1 MKNIKYLKLL
11 RGFVVN
17 LAYFYHY
24 SVWKINGDSVGRKN
38 SWPPILHWGDSKRQ
52 NCNFLCHQQALKDRR
67 FLISLFFDKRKAP
80 VKRENSPNF
89 VKMAALQKYSLEEV
103 SKHNEGRGA
112 NKSVWTVIHD
122 NVYDVTKFLDEVS
135 FGKVIV
141 NVTKL

>member
-1 MKNIKYLKLL
+1 M
-11 RGFVVN
+11 
-17 LAYFYHY
+17 
-24 SVWKINGDSVGRKN
+24 
-38 SWPPILHWGDSKRQ
+38 
-52 NCNFLCHQQALKDRR
+52 CHQQALKDRR

-141 NVTKL
+141 NVTKV